1 MKNKSLKIVK
11 AKNGKD
17 LATILGLTE
26 SDAVEWE
33 FRSSLNDKIIE
44 LFENSNLTHTEI
56 AKKVGTA
63 RTRITALLNRSRSD
77 FSTDFMIRVLSALGY
92 KINIKITK
100 IAS

>member
-1 MKNKSLKIVK
+1 MKNKTSKITM
-11 AKNGKD
+11 AKTGKE
-17 LATILGLTE
+17 LANILGLTE

-33 FRSSLNDKIIE
+33 FRSNLNDKIIE
-44 LFENSNLTHTEI
+44 LSNTSNLTHTEI
-56 AKKVGTA
+56 AQKVGTA
-63 RTRITALLNRSRSD
+63 RSRITALLNRSRSD